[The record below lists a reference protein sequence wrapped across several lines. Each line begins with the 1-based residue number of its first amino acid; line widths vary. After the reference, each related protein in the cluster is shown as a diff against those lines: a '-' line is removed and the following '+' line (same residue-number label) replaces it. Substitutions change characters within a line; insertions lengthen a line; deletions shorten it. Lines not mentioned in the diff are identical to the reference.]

1 MSPFSKNEF
10 ITATI
15 LFLAVALFVFSSRTY
30 RLYNTTA
37 VSVQQETV
45 LFLDE
50 RINLEQLAD
59 KLEELPIRFDRR
71 EMIWAGRLLGW
82 RFFRPGRYDLKDR
95 YSYEKFLSDLA
106 RGIQTPGNVTVLP
119 GTDIGRFSRHIAAQ
133 VQSDSASIAA
143 QFHDSSAVAIDLG
156 YTGEELF
163 SRMLPNTYQVY
174 WTSSPQNIVRRIYR
188 EFQSNIENRLQGLIA
203 QSQFDINE
211 IVILASIVEWEA
223 RHAEEKPIISG
234 LYINRLNRNMMLQAD
249 PTVLYALG
257 ERRRVLFEDYRIDHP
272 YNTYIIRGL
281 PPGPITNPDEAS
293 IRAVLQPEDHDYLY
307 MVAAPDGS
315 HVFSRTFEEHRR
327 ASAQWRSW
335 IREQYR
341 IQRQRE
347 LEEQEQS
354 RN

>member
-1 MSPFSKNEF
+1 MSPFSKNEYV
-10 ITATI
+10 TAAI
-15 LFLAVALFVFSSRTY
+15 LFLAVAIFVFSSRTY
-30 RLYNTTA
+30 RLYNTSA
-37 VSVQQETV
+37 VSTTQTVV

-50 RINLEQLAD
+50 RTNLEQLAD
-59 KLEELPIRFDRR
+59 KLEELPVRLDKR

-82 RFFRPGRYDLKDR
+82 RFFRPGRYELDNR
-95 YSYEKFLSDLA
+95 YSYTMFLSDLA

-119 GTDIGRFSRHIAAQ
+119 GTDVGRLSRHIARQ
-133 VQSDSASIAA
+133 VQADSASIAA
-143 QFHDSSAVAIDLG
+143 QFNDSSSVAIQLG
-156 YTGEELF
+156 FTGEELF
-163 SRMLPNTYQVY
+163 SRMLPNTYQMY

-188 EFQSNIENRLQGLIA
+188 EFQSNIENRLTGLIA
-203 QSQFDINE
+203 QSEFDIDE

-234 LYINRLNRNMMLQAD
+234 LYINRLNRNMRLQAD

-293 IRAVLQPEDHDYLY
+293 IRAVLEPEEHNFLY
-307 MVAAPDGS
+307 MVAAPGGR

-327 ASAQWRSW
+327 ASAEWRSW

-341 IQRQRE
+341 IQRERE
-347 LEEQEQS
+347 REEQ
-354 RN
+354 N